1 MEHSHVPVLG
11 LKASPKVFLIG
22 GKDAAPPTDENSD
35 DAGDDA
41 TPLRGVSQ
49 ATHFVFV
56 SLLRSIHESHSHSV
70 DGFLNC
76 RPKDDSPPAEE
87 IETAVV
93 AAIGFGADT
102 FLGVSQATHLEA
114 AVLFRSMQA
123 SHSHSLEDFL
133 N

>member
-22 GKDAAPPTDENSD
+22 GKDAAPTTD
-35 DAGDDA
+35 ADDA

-70 DGFLNC
+70 DDFLNC
-76 RPKDDSPPAEE
+76 RPKDDSPTKE

-93 AAIGFGADT
+93 AATGFGADT